1 MVNMANNN
9 PNLPPTNVVSTSERE
24 EASSLQ
30 SAASIYG
37 GSAENRFV
45 ELRQLRSVMVAEMA
59 EFRRLYEALASTTM
73 EEIEADDNRFG
84 DAADVN
90 AARRAVIIATMDWV
104 NRCAEL
110 LDPVE
115 DYATWEST
123 ALIVARFDNRLRSMP
138 PRIPEDPAVH
148 VPLNMPTKESVMAY
162 VQKQLNKRRRPN
174 DETVVSNAPPEK
186 LSRRSRKSSATL
198 PEDDTGI
205 RRRLMPPP
213 PPPGD
218 RRPPSIVEIPPPL
231 LPTAASAAATAA
243 AAAGATA
250 PVGSGSLGVAVKRK
264 VAPVRAKSAD
274 YQRKYEERLRQVEEE
289 DAEALR
295 VEEQAKMWT
304 ERIRELEKEKEE
316 KRRAIMLAE
325 KKEKEE
331 EEQRKLNM
339 QQEKEKHDHQVHMKR
354 FEERQKQIQRRREDA
369 NNAVIWCRNR
379 FDALNVEENEEQMPT
394 QVWISDSAG
403 ASEPLGGDN
412 AGSDQRDWN
421 LPPPP
426 GKSPRRNRQKS
437 PPLFGETPSQ
447 LRGNKHKQPLNST
460 GNSAQQTES
469 LDELVAQI
477 CQRLDQVYV
486 RQPPTL
492 QPQQQGREVV
502 PQRPTVC
509 LEQEARIKQIAAQQ
523 ARDARPATKFSRSQP
538 MDYKNYILRFELA
551 VNSPGMD
558 SRAKMMELTHWFG
571 SPALE
576 IIDAYLVQ
584 EDADVAYATLRSE
597 LDNMFG
603 TEGDSAIPLIRQ
615 LTTGN
620 NIGEYDHDAHVALY
634 TKLVQV
640 ESTAKAFGRM
650 DQLNRRDTLIDI
662 VENRLRHFV
671 KEFWVRDAQVR
682 AEFNRD
688 ISYEEFKA
696 MLTKW
701 IGILSSRRPHVPVK
715 ADRKD
720 RVSTNATKVGQD
732 QQAGQQQQQG
742 KKAFVEAVKDSPT
755 RQQPT
760 DRCNVCQSFHRT
772 DNCHQLTRA
781 PMDKRSEKLKE
792 LRLCFHC
799 LQPGHVSRNCPSPPG
814 CTKCPG
820 FHHTLFHGRPVQKK
834 ENPSSGA
841 NQGQPK
847 GVNVNA
853 QTFHPAG
860 FPQLPPPSAAPGGP
874 PSVLPPL
881 GVAEQPETN
890 PSGNPV
896 L

>member
-1 MVNMANNN
+1 MANNN
-9 PNLPPTNVVSTSERE
+9 PNFPLINVVPANDRE
-24 EASSLQ
+24 DASSQQ

-45 ELRQLRSVMVAEMA
+45 ELRQLRSVMTAEMA
-59 EFRRLYEALASTTM
+59 EFRRLYDALASTTM

-90 AARRAVIIATMDWV
+90 AARRAVIIAAMDWV

-110 LDPVE
+110 LDPLE

-123 ALIVARFDNRLRSMP
+123 AVVVGRIDNKIRSLP

-148 VPLNMPTKESVMAY
+148 MPLNMPTKESVMAY
-162 VQKQLNKRRRPN
+162 VDKQLIKRRRPI
-174 DETVVSNAPPEK
+174 DDTLASNAPPEK
-186 LSRRSRKSSATL
+186 QSRHSRKSSSLA
-198 PEDDTGI
+198 PDDDAPT

-213 PPPGD
+213 PPPAQQG
-218 RRPPSIVEIPPPL
+218 PPPVL
-231 LPTAASAAATAA
+231 GNEVPPPFLPAAVNTAA
-243 AAAGATA
+243 AAAAVGGAVA
-250 PVGSGSLGVAVKRK
+250 PTGSVFAGVAVKRK

-295 VEEQAKMWT
+295 IEEQAKVMT
-304 ERIRELEKEKEE
+304 DRIKRLESEKEE
-316 KRRAIMLAE
+316 RRRAVMLANR
-325 KKEKEE
+325 KEKEE
-331 EEQRKLNM
+331 EEQRNLNM
-339 QQEKEKHDHQVHMKR
+339 QQQKEKHDFEVQMKR
-354 FEERQKQIQRRREDA
+354 FEERQKLIQRRREDA

-379 FDALNVEENEEQMPT
+379 FDALNGVENEEEMPT
-394 QVWISDSAG
+394 QVWN
-403 ASEPLGGDN
+403 SEPGGAPGPLGDN
-412 AGSDQRDWN
+412 EVDREEGGWN
-421 LPPPP
+421 WPPPP
-426 GKSPRRNRQKS
+426 AKSPRQRKSKS

-447 LRGNKHKQPLNST
+447 LRANKHKQPLNST
-460 GNSAQQTES
+460 GNSAQQGEG
-469 LDELVAQI
+469 LDDLVLQI

-486 RQPPTL
+486 RQPAVP
-492 QPQQQGREVV
+492 PRQQQVREVV
-502 PQRPTVC
+502 PQRSADC
-509 LEQEARIKQIAAQQ
+509 LEQEVRIKQIAAQQ

-538 MDYKNYILRFELA
+538 MDYKNYVLRFEMA

-620 NIGEYDHDAHVALY
+620 QIGEYDHDAHVALY
-634 TKLVQV
+634 TKLIQV

-650 DQLNRRDTLIDI
+650 DQLSRRDTLIDI

-682 AEFNRD
+682 ADFNRD

-715 ADRKD
+715 AEKKD
-720 RVSTNATKVGQD
+720 RVTTNATKAKEQE
-732 QQAGQQQQQG
+732 QQSGQQQQQG
-742 KKAFVEAVKDSPT
+742 RRAFVEAVKDSPT
-755 RQQPT
+755 RQQPS
-760 DRCNVCQSFHRT
+760 DRCNVCQSVHKTESCF
-772 DNCHQLTRA
+772 QLTKA
-781 PMDKRSEKLKE
+781 SMEKRSEKLRE

-799 LQPGHVSRNCPSPPG
+799 LQSGHISRNCPSPPG

-820 FHHTLFHGRPVQKK
+820 FHHTLFHGRPFQKK
-834 ENPSSGA
+834 ENPSSGP
-841 NQGQPK
+841 NQGQPR

-853 QTFHPAG
+853 QAFRPAG
-860 FPQLPPPSAAPGGP
+860 FPQLPPPSATPLM
-874 PSVLPPL
+874 PSPAIPPL
-881 GVAEQPETN
+881 DVIEQSETN
-890 PSGNPV
+890 VSGNPV